1 MMMFSVVVFVGD
13 VTGEKSIPEARRASH
28 TLYQRSCI
36 EDRSK
41 WDEYKGLIED
51 AQPRPAEQQC

>member
-1 MMMFSVVVFVGD
+1 MVKFSVVVVGD
-13 VTGEKSIPEARRASH
+13 VTGKKSIPDGRCASH
-28 TLYQRSCI
+28 TMYQRSYI
-36 EDRSK
+36 EDRSE